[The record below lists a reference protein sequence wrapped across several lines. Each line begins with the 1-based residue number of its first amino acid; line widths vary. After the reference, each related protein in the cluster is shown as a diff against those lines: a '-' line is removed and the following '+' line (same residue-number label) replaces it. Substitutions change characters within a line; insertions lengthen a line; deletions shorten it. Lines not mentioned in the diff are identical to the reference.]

1 MSKLVYTSL
10 LLFTF
15 WAVDQKQLK
24 PVSIH
29 KIKEY
34 LVTESVF
41 KGTQSLQ
48 FSKIIRSYRI
58 ISLETKAICLIK
70 DIRKISGFGSRLFI
84 LNSANNGGIF
94 IFDKNGKFINSV
106 KRNGQGPGEYIKL
119 LDFSI
124 DHRGWIYLLC
134 KSGKIILLDNSL
146 KYVKEFKL
154 SGSKEMFEGA
164 RLAVGEDFIA
174 ITGVNPFEK
183 KLVVTDLEGGFKNF
197 LASDMR
203 QGSHFKE
210 NLSELNDE
218 VLFNNR
224 FCDTIFR
231 VNSDRLTPVIYFNF
245 GKRSLGP
252 IEYRKA
258 SNSQS
263 DPPNPIIGHD
273 YLQIFDFEECNS
285 LIINTITGMIGKD
298 ATTYLQLIRK
308 TDNAQLFRT
317 FVGSNDYFDL
327 HFNSPIGNVWNGE
340 YLATY
345 YQSVDLVEKFNS
357 LKKNMGST
365 AVLQKYPVLDSVCR
379 AIDIDSNPVLFLF
392 K

>member
-1 MSKLVYTSL
+1 M
-10 LLFTF
+10 
-15 WAVDQKQLK
+15 
-24 PVSIH
+24 
-29 KIKEY
+29 
-34 LVTESVF
+34 
-41 KGTQSLQ
+41 
-48 FSKIIRSYRI
+48 RSG
-58 ISLETKAICLIK
+58 L
-70 DIRKISGFGSRLFI
+70 G
-84 LNSANNGGIF
+84 
-94 IFDKNGKFINSV
+94 
-106 KRNGQGPGEYIKL
+106 
-119 LDFSI
+119 
-124 DHRGWIYLLC
+124 
-134 KSGKIILLDNSL
+134 
-146 KYVKEFKL
+146 
-154 SGSKEMFEGA
+154 
-164 RLAVGEDFIA
+164 
-174 ITGVNPFEK
+174 
-183 KLVVTDLEGGFKNF
+183 LVVDY
-197 LASDMR
+197 R
-203 QGSHFKE
+203 
-210 NLSELNDE
+210 EL
-218 VLFNNR
+218 F
-224 FCDTIFR
+224 FTIFR